1 MSSNLHRTSGG
12 YIALL
17 AVLIV
22 GSAATAIGVT
32 LLVTGTDAQR
42 SNLVLMQSAQA
53 RQLAHGCVDEALQ
66 KIHDSTTYTGTDS
79 VTMGTGSCSYT
90 VTNTGGS
97 NRTITTTSTIGNVV
111 RKVTTYVTI
120 GTSSIS
126 ITSWQEVS

>member
-1 MSSNLHRTSGG
+1 MRQRSDG

-17 AVLIV
+17 SVLIV
-22 GSAATAIGVT
+22 GAAAMAIAVT
-32 LLVTGTDAQR
+32 LLVTGSDAQR
-42 SNLVLMQSAQA
+42 TNLVIQQSIQA

-66 KIHDSTTYTGTDS
+66 KIHDASSYTGSGT
-79 VTMGTGSCSYT
+79 VTMDTGSCSYT

-97 NRTITTTSTIGNVV
+97 SRTITTNSTIGNVV

-120 GTSSIS
+120 GASSIS

>member
-1 MSSNLHRTSGG
+1 MKQSGG

-22 GSAATAIGVT
+22 GAATMAIAIA
-32 LLVTGTDAQR
+32 LLTTGSDAQR
-42 SNLVLMQSAQA
+42 TSLMTQQSIQA

-66 KIHDSTTYTGTDS
+66 KIRDQTSYVGTGT
-79 VTMGTGSCSYT
+79 VTTANGSCSYT
-90 VTNTGGS
+90 VTNPGGS
-97 NRTITTTSTIGNVV
+97 NRTITTNSTIGNVV

-120 GTSSIS
+120 GASSIS